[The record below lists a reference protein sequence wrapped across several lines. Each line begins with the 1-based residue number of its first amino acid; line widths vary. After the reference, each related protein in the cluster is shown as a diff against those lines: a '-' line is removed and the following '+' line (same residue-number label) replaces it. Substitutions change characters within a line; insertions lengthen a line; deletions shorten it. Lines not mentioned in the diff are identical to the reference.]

1 MKLSTKAS
9 LRMSFVKLL
18 DFIKRVPF
26 ARPTDNF
33 PAMPYSI
40 TVNQPLLPSPTL
52 ENKKHN
58 LCVAADR
65 INNLLIRPGEVFSFW
80 HTVGNPNDQT
90 RFREGRS
97 IHAGRVTFD
106 VGGGLCQA
114 SGIIHHAA
122 LLAGLHI
129 LERYNHSVD
138 LYTEIS
144 RFAPIGTDATVFYG
158 FKDLRFRNNTD
169 GNIRLQL
176 EIDTDKVT
184 LHMSSNI
191 PIHPRSLSTDIK
203 ISPDGNKMVSI
214 ADTTTLR
221 IVSTSLYRPLP

>member
-1 MKLSTKAS
+1 M
-9 LRMSFVKLL
+9 
-18 DFIKRVPF
+18 
-26 ARPTDNF
+26 
-33 PAMPYSI
+33 
-40 TVNQPLLPSPTL
+40 
-52 ENKKHN
+52 
-58 LCVAADR
+58 
-65 INNLLIRPGEVFSFW
+65 
-80 HTVGNPNDQT
+80 
-90 RFREGRS
+90 
-97 IHAGRVTFD
+97 
-106 VGGGLCQA
+106 
-114 SGIIHHAA
+114 
-122 LLAGLHI
+122 AGLHI

-138 LYTEIS
+138 LYTEKS

-191 PIHPRSLSTDIK
+191 PIHPKSLSTDIK